1 MTPSAVVMGE
11 RHLQALWAALRDALD
26 ALGRGDLDGLVNDAK
41 LVALAQSLVS
51 DARRFSEALEKH
63 VDPVLSVP
71 LSPSKHPPASRPRV
85 LVVDDEP
92 RLLDEMTALLSR
104 NYEVTGSLRAI
115 DAAQLARERC
125 PDAVVADLCMPGV
138 DGLGLLDLLR
148 ANAFTVAPP
157 LLVISPQVDVLARN
171 QALERGAFDCLGRP
185 IDEAELMAR
194 LSRAV
199 QYGQQLKREHTLQL
213 TDDLTGV
220 YNRRALHASLQDA
233 LQASSRRNEPVA
245 LALVDQDGL
254 KQLNDR
260 FGHAVGDQ
268 CIVAVAKALL
278 EVSRATDVVVRHGGD
293 EFAVVMPNTTLE
305 GAQRMLERATALLS
319 QRTVTVGPGVDVQVT
334 FSYGVAA
341 GNAGSFNSNELL
353 SFADAALYAM
363 KRQKAPGRLSG
374 ANDARSV

>member
-1 MTPSAVVMGE
+1 MAPSALVLGE
-11 RHLQALWAALRDALD
+11 RHLQALWMSLRDAMD
-26 ALGRGDLDGLVNDAK
+26 ALRRGDLDSVVNDSK
-41 LVALAQSLVS
+41 LVSLAQSLVS
-51 DARRFSEALEKH
+51 DARQFSEALEMH
-63 VDPVLSVP
+63 VEPVLTVP
-71 LSPSKHPPASRPRV
+71 LAPIQPASRPRV

-92 RLLDEMTALLSR
+92 NALDAMTALLSKS
-104 NYEVTGSLRAI
+104 YEVTSSSKAL
-115 DAAQLARERC
+115 DAAQLARERV
-125 PDAVVADLCMPGV
+125 PDAIVTDLCMPGV

-148 ANAFTVAPP
+148 ANTLTPAPP
-157 LLVISPQVDVLARN
+157 LLVISPRVDGLARN
-171 QALERGAFDCLGRP
+171 QALERGAFDCLSRP
-185 IDEAELMAR
+185 LDEAELLAR

-199 QYGQQLKREHTLQL
+199 QYGQQLKREHALQL

-233 LQASSRRNEPVA
+233 LASSAKRKQCVA

-305 GAQRMLERATALLS
+305 GAQKMLERACALLS
-319 QRTVTVGPGVDVQVT
+319 ERRVMVGPGLDVQVS

-341 GNAGSFNSNELL
+341 GSAGTFDSTELL

-363 KRQKAPGRLSG
+363 KRQRAPGRH
-374 ANDARSV
+374 